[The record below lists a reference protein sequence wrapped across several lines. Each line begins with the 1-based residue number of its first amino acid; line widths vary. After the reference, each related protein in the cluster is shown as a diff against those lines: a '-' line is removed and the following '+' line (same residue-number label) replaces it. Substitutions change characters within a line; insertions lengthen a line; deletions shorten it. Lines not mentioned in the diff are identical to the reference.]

1 MQSSA
6 TRAAGETYMGLV
18 EVGVGLLPAGGGCKE
33 VLARYLGRIPQGT
46 DYDPNPFVQA
56 AFKNIA
62 MAEVAKSAEEARDI
76 AYLRST
82 DSISIDPDALIEDA
96 KQLALGLARSN
107 YKPPR
112 RRKLKLPGA
121 SGRGAIEAFLYSMHE
136 GAFIT
141 DHDLTVS
148 SKVAWVLT
156 GGDIPSGT
164 WVNEQHIL
172 DLEREGFLSLC
183 GEEKTL
189 ARIQH
194 MLTKGKPLRN

>member
-1 MQSSA
+1 ML
-6 TRAAGETYMGLV
+6 G
-18 EVGVGLLPAGGGCKE
+18 
-33 VLARYLGRIPQGT
+33 RYLGNIPKGT

-56 AFKNIA
+56 AFKNIG

-76 AYLRST
+76 GYLRPT
-82 DSISIDPDALIEDA
+82 DGVTLDPDALIADA
-96 KQLALGLARSN
+96 KKVALGLARSN

-112 RRKLKLPGA
+112 RRSFKLPGA

-136 GAFIT
+136 GGFIT
-141 DHDLTVS
+141 DHDLTVAG
-148 SKVAWVLT
+148 KVAWVMT

-164 WVNEQHIL
+164 WVDEQHIL